1 MRKIILLSV
10 LILVVVSVF
19 AVIPFGLTRDEVFST
34 QEFGKDRDVKHDNM
48 EHKSSYYPYYVDFVK
63 FEDYVVMVHVDKETK
78 TLFRAGIL
86 FRKGMSKE
94 IKTERQELLKR
105 FLNNIVP
112 SEVTKEVMEIVKQ
125 KYRVYQTVDDNH
137 YYEIGDF
144 EVRVHINGI
153 ASVGLEEQYLILV
166 ERIK

>member
-1 MRKIILLSV
+1 MRRIVLLIILALTVISA
-10 LILVVVSVF
+10 F
-19 AVIPFGLTRDEVFST
+19 AVIPFGLTRDEIFSGK
-34 QEFGKDRDVKHDNM
+34 EFGEGRDIRHDNM
-48 EHKSSYYPYYVDFVK
+48 NRTGKYYPYYTDYIP

-78 TLFRAGIL
+78 ILFRAGIL

-94 IKTERQELLKR
+94 TKAERLELLER
-105 FLNNIVP
+105 FLNNIVT

-125 KYRVYQTVDDNH
+125 KYKVYQTVDDNH